1 MTSVRNLWTLEEKA
15 IIIKTD
21 CGKRKKFVLNYTYAK
36 CLQAEQ
42 KSYLSIS
49 YQIVSKEEARNI
61 CLATTYFVM
70 RSACSFHL
78 FFSK

>member
-1 MTSVRNLWTLEEKA
+1 MNSVRNLWTLEEKA
-15 IIIKTD
+15 IIITTD
-21 CGKRKKFVLNYTYAK
+21 YGKIKMFVLNYTYAK

-42 KSYLSIS
+42 KSYLYVS

-70 RSACSFHL
+70 RSACAFHL
-78 FFSK
+78 FFSL